1 MMKTL
6 LGVFSILPGIV
17 DMSFS
22 RKRLNMCATL
32 TGERRETHVPQIP
45 GELGHYMRP
54 AAGKNHYTRMCL
66 SVF

>member
-1 MMKTL
+1 MVVQPGTVDQLESRRPVLMKTL

-45 GELGHYMRP
+45 G
-54 AAGKNHYTRMCL
+54 
-66 SVF
+66 

>member
-1 MMKTL
+1 MVVQPGTVDQLESRRAVLMKTL

-45 GELGHYMRP
+45 G
-54 AAGKNHYTRMCL
+54 
-66 SVF
+66 